1 MRRTSACLLLLALSA
16 ALPASAGE
24 GLVSVK
30 SAHGAKET
38 ADRVERL
45 AKERGM
51 TLFHRIDHAE
61 GARTA
66 GMELRPT
73 EVLIFGNP
81 KGGTPLMICEQTAGI
96 DLPLKMLVWEDG
108 SGAVRIGYT
117 DPEILKDRHGI
128 TGCEDVLRKMGGFLE
143 KLARDAARGGS

>member
-1 MRRTSACLLLLALSA
+1 MRRATVGTVLVVLFAVSSAF
-16 ALPASAGE
+16 AGE
-24 GLVSVK
+24 ALVSVK
-30 SAHGAKET
+30 SSYGAKET

-51 TLFHRIDHAE
+51 TLFNRIDHAE
-61 GARTA
+61 GARKA
-66 GMELRPT
+66 GLELRPT

-108 SGAVRIGYT
+108 NGAVRIGYS
-117 DPEILKDRHGI
+117 DPEVLKARHGI
-128 TGCEDVLRKMGGFLE
+128 TGCDEVLRKMEGFLR
-143 KLARDAARGGS
+143 KLASDAAHGDS